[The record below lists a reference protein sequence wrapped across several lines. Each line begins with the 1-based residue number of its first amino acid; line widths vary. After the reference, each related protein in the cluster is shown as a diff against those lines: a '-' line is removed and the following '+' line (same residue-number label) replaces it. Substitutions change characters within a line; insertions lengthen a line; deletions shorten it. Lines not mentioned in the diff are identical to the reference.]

1 MLEEKQIKPPFI
13 PQIKGV
19 TDVMYFDKQFTSK
32 AIEGSWI
39 EMPENAKNE
48 DSIFDGF
55 TYEKMFCDEDP
66 DEASNQIDKVG

>member
-1 MLEEKQIKPPFI
+1 
-13 PQIKGV
+13 
-19 TDVMYFDKQFTSK
+19 MYFDKQFTSK